1 MKSFGRNYEV
11 LIMLKF
17 YYSRLSINARRVWVT
32 LLEKKLEF
40 EPILLKLNGDQFQ
53 PDFLELNPF
62 HHIPVLIDRNFK
74 IFESLAILDYLEA
87 KFPDTSFMPANAEDI
102 AKVRMIELITINE
115 LPPASIVLM
124 KEMLDIAVEEQKI
137 KQARQSMAT
146 VLQYFEVSLPKDRA
160 YFVQE
165 KLTYADIV
173 AGTAVAAIPNLGISL
188 EPYPKVT
195 KWLENLNQRSS
206 WQQTAPSSEEIERSK
221 AVMKAILQ
229 NR

>member
-1 MKSFGRNYEV
+1 M
-11 LIMLKF
+11 MLKF

-53 PDFLELNPF
+53 PDFLKLNPF
-62 HHIPVLIDRNFK
+62 HHIPVLIDRDLK

-87 KFPDTSFMPANAEDI
+87 KFPDPCFLPVNAEDI
-102 AKVRMIELITINE
+102 AKMRMIELVTVNE
-115 LPPASIVLM
+115 LPPISIVLM
-124 KEMLDIAVEEQKI
+124 KQMLDVAVEEQKI
-137 KQARQSMAT
+137 KQAKQSMAT
-146 VLQYFEVSLPKDRA
+146 VLQYFEDSLEKDQA
-160 YFVQE
+160 YFIAQ

-173 AGTAVAAIPNLGISL
+173 AGTAVAAIPRLGISL

-195 KWLENLNQRSS
+195 QWLENLNQRSS
-206 WQQTAPSSEEIERSK
+206 WQQTAISAEEIEKSQ